1 MKRTFNIVA
10 QIPRKSGTKNPSV
23 FNDLLKIPPK
33 QPSTDLRRQ
42 FNPIGQALKKSKN
55 KPETKPVVSP
65 IIFPLFIEKNKTQIK
80 DKSGK
85 AGRKTI
91 FERTAASKTETQ
103 SRMAELEKKARNI
116 FSPNNKASFL
126 QAAACHLNFSGQQQ
140 AHFPSAKNLLQAQAQ
155 C

>member
-1 MKRTFNIVA
+1 MVA

-23 FNDLLKIPPK
+23 FKDLLKIPSK
-33 QPSTDLRRQ
+33 YPSTDLRRQ
-42 FNPIGQALKKSKN
+42 FSPSGHALKKSKN

-65 IIFPLFIEKNKTQIK
+65 INFPLFIEKNKTQIK

-91 FERTAASKTETQ
+91 FERTAASKTETK

-116 FSPNNKASFL
+116 FSPNNKIANSL
-126 QAAACHLNFSGQQQ
+126 QAATCHLNFFGQQQ
-140 AHFPSAKNLLQAQAQ
+140 ARFPDAKNL
-155 C
+155 